1 MVFVED
7 KKIQNLIEDIN
18 LLESKNYQKMDIK
31 QLSQELRKTMRYETE
46 IFEKIDDLEKNGT
59 GKDLANYARI
69 VAKNTT
75 GRQISEIQEIY
86 LKKIDKEFL
95 DSK

>member
-46 IFEKIDDLEKNGT
+46 IFEKIDYLEKNGT